1 MVEQVENFTGHS
13 FKRIFVLIF
22 ILCIRLNSGIANWTG
37 FKEGKWKDE
46 GWSKRVCRCRMLIL
60 ELSRTPSCA
69 PFEGHGCVYSTQESQ
84 ACWALSSRSPSP
96 GPHCLGWFHSC
107 LSTVMITYA
116 IHPLQQTQHLSAGEG
131 PYNAP
136 YNTNKHDCYKKIR
149 LQNITLCQTPVDC
162 KFKVLAEPRAREIL
176 KFSSSSYSEGCSST
190 AARKN
195 LEWKV

>member
-1 MVEQVENFTGHS
+1 MVEQVENFAGQSQVYFRFNFYPMHQASETELGLR
-13 FKRIFVLIF
+13 KKNARMV
-22 ILCIRLNSGIANWTG
+22 W
-37 FKEGKWKDE
+37 EGMQVQNFNN
-46 GWSKRVCRCRMLIL
+46 RV
-60 ELSRTPSCA
+60 EQTPTCA
-69 PFEGHGCVYSTQESQ
+69 PFEGQGCTYSTQENQ

-162 KFKVLAEPRAREIL
+162 KFKFWLSQEPGR
-176 KFSSSSYSEGCSST
+176 F
-190 AARKN
+190 
-195 LEWKV
+195 